1 MKGSKVN
8 KLVSVL
14 GKRRVA
20 VLAQKLCDLHG
31 GRRRSWRRRA
41 EHSNGLV
48 IGMKDGYVM
57 TAKATAEQMNNWR
70 ARFTGQIEEMKARKR
85 AVEKTRKRAVEKARK
100 RAVEKARKRAVE
112 RIFKRLVRLSQTR
125 STK

>member
-1 MKGSKVN
+1 VKGFKVN

-41 EHSNGLV
+41 EHSNGMV

-57 TAKATAEQMNNWR
+57 TAKATTAQMNNWR
-70 ARFTGQIEEMKARKR
+70 ARFNGQIEEMKARKR
-85 AVEKTRKRAVEKARK
+85 AVEKARK
-100 RAVEKARKRAVE
+100 QAVEKARKRAVE

>member
-57 TAKATAEQMNNWR
+57 TAKATTAQMNNWR
-70 ARFTGQIEEMKARKR
+70 ARFNGQIEEMKARKR
-85 AVEKTRKRAVEKARK
+85 AVEKARK
-100 RAVEKARKRAVE
+100 RAAE